1 MRTFATQ
8 SDQSA
13 ARRFPGAA
21 LLLLLCALVVYAIP
35 SLTTTLQFQRSLFE
49 QGQWWRLITCHWTHF
64 STDHL
69 FWDLIMFALLGAICE
84 RFSRMRT
91 LVCLAASTL
100 LISITVWLFA
110 PELTTYRGLSG
121 LDSALFTLLLSMLI
135 RPAFA
140 EKRWSA
146 VASYLL
152 LLLLFGAKV
161 AYESITAA
169 TLFADHT
176 AGGFVPVPL
185 AHAVGAAIGLL
196 IGLGGA
202 TIKYKQHHLCKYSV
216 VQSR

>member
-21 LLLLLCALVVYAIP
+21 LLLSLCALVIYAIP

-69 FWDLIMFALLGAICE
+69 FWDLTMFALLGAICE
-84 RFSRMRT
+84 RISRTRT
-91 LVCLAASTL
+91 LACLAASTL
-100 LISITVWLFA
+100 LITITVWMFA
-110 PELTTYRGLSG
+110 PELTSYRGLSG
-121 LDSALFTLLLSMLI
+121 LDSALFTLLISMLI
-135 RPAFA
+135 RPAIA
-140 EKRWSA
+140 EKRWQA

-185 AHAVGAAIGLL
+185 AHAVGAATGLL
-196 IGLGGA
+196 VGFGGV
-202 TIKYKQHHLCKYSV
+202 TIKYKQRNLCNCSIE
-216 VQSR
+216 QS